1 MIKEFT
7 FDLDDRLVNQFFKP
21 IRKKEDVII
30 LTMNVIQFI
39 GISSCIPI
47 TKVAGKMTLRISKM
61 NRIFFYSNEKYFSIS
76 FPYNIEEDSD
86 GYKVFSPSAGE
97 VSRITISKVKSILS
111 DENIMSHGCI
121 SLLADNVLDESLSTP
136 SFWAVLR
143 ELIMMED
150 GYLRY
155 DHDTHRENGHLHPV
169 NHLDIFYSNKA
180 GFKVGLDS
188 KLPEKELIDIIDH
201 ESECRYLQKPT

>member
-1 MIKEFT
+1 VIKEFT
-7 FDLDDRLVNQFFKP
+7 FDLDDRLINQFFKP
-21 IRKKEDVII
+21 IRRKEDVII

-47 TKVAGKMTLRISKM
+47 KEVAGKMVLRISKM

-76 FPYNIEEDSD
+76 FPYNIEENND
-86 GYKVFSPSAGE
+86 GFKVFSPNAGE
-97 VSRITISKVKSILS
+97 VSRVTISKVKSIFS
-111 DENIMSHGCI
+111 DENIMSNGCI

-136 SFWAVLR
+136 SFWVVLR
-143 ELIMMED
+143 ELLLMED

-155 DHDTHRENGHLHPV
+155 DHDTDRENGHFHPV

-188 KLPEKELIDIIDH
+188 KLLENELIEIMDY